1 MSISLDIVTLNEH
14 KFRHNFQDC
23 LNPLCLCSL
32 EIQNTS
38 HYLLRCQYY
47 SEHRINLIN
56 NVKSISDDFQSF
68 SDNVQRDILLYGYS
82 QFDTNK
88 NKLILE
94 ATISYIKT
102 LIGLLDHFS
111 VTFLYAK
118 IHLIT
123 KFILVIL
130 SFLLYYYIFSTY
142 VSPVNIDYCC
152 QGSVACIFVYFSF
165 LYNIVIIEKKSNIDK
180 TPYK

>member
-1 MSISLDIVTLNEH
+1 MS
-14 KFRHNFQDC
+14 
-23 LNPLCLCSL
+23 
-32 EIQNTS
+32 
-38 HYLLRCQYY
+38 
-47 SEHRINLIN
+47 
-56 NVKSISDDFQSF
+56 
-68 SDNVQRDILLYGYS
+68 
-82 QFDTNK
+82 
-88 NKLILE
+88 
-94 ATISYIKT
+94 KT

-111 VTFLYAK
+111 VKFLYAK

-165 LYNIVIIEKKSNIDK
+165 LYNIVIIEKKNCLKELNFFLQQFFKFSQNIYTSFSLFYISK
-180 TPYK
+180 SYKFLNFKIVLLPFGR